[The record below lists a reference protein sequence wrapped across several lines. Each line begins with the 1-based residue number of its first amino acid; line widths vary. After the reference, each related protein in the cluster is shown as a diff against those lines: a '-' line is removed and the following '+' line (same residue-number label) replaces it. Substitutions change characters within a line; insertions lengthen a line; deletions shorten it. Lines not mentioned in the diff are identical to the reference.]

1 METRKEYTQ
10 QTITRVVDFGKRHAD
25 LFPKKSA
32 AGELLDALA
41 EDLKILGEQSNDQI
55 SGDGAVRKSRAS
67 RNEAHEAL
75 LFKLDRIDQTAR
87 ALKYSDFFLPPGRSD
102 AALIKAGKTFA
113 VAAVPLKSEFIK
125 HGLAADFIE
134 QLITAFQ
141 DLDSAVRDLAINVE
155 KRRATSTGI
164 DNAFSKTLDD
174 LARFDALVVNTLS
187 ENEAVMAEWEHARR
201 VGRPPVRRKKNSEA
215 QPESQPDPSPS
226 PQPTAATTAA

>member
-32 AGELLDALA
+32 AGELIDALE
-41 EDLKILGEQSNDQI
+41 EDLKILDQHSNDQI

-67 RNEAHEAL
+67 KNEAHQAL
-75 LFKLDRIDQTAR
+75 LVRLDRIDQTAR
-87 ALKYSDFFLPPGRSD
+87 ALKHSDFFLPPGRSD
-102 AALIKAGKTFA
+102 GALIKAGKTFA
-113 VAAVPLKSEFIK
+113 VAAVAVKSEFIK

-134 QLITAFQ
+134 QLNTAAQ

-155 KRRATSTGI
+155 KRRATNTAI

-174 LARFDALVVNTLS
+174 LARFDALVGNTLS
-187 ENEAVMAEWEHARR
+187 DNEAIMAEWEHARR
-201 VGRPPVRRKKNSEA
+201 VGRPPVRRKKNSET
-215 QPESQPDPSPS
+215 QPEPQPDPGPS
-226 PQPTAATTAA
+226 SQPATAPAT